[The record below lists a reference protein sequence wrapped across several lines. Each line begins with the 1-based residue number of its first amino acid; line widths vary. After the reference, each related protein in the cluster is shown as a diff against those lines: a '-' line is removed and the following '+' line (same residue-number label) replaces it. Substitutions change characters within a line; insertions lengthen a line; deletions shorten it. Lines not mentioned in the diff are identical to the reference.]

1 MSTFRIALAQ
11 INTVVGDLDGNTA
24 KVIDYMRRARE
35 LGADLI
41 AFPEL
46 AITGYPPEDLLFKSK
61 FVEENKK
68 RMHEV
73 VAASKGISAVL
84 GFVDSDGPLYNA
96 AAIACDGELAHVYRK
111 IYLPNYGVFDEE
123 RYFKPG
129 NRCPVFKIG
138 EASVGINI
146 CEDILGH

>member
-68 RMHEV
+68 RMHEG

-96 AAIACDGELAHVYRK
+96 AAIVCDGELAHV
-111 IYLPNYGVFDEE
+111 
-123 RYFKPG
+123 
-129 NRCPVFKIG
+129 
-138 EASVGINI
+138 
-146 CEDILGH
+146 

>member
-46 AITGYPPEDLLFKSK
+46 AITGLSLI
-61 FVEENKK
+61 
-68 RMHEV
+68 H
-73 VAASKGISAVL
+73 I
-84 GFVDSDGPLYNA
+84 
-96 AAIACDGELAHVYRK
+96 
-111 IYLPNYGVFDEE
+111 
-123 RYFKPG
+123 
-129 NRCPVFKIG
+129 
-138 EASVGINI
+138 
-146 CEDILGH
+146 